1 MKYYWIKWT
10 NNLANGFGGTARG
23 PFIKILAKY
32 KGDSGLV
39 EHEKMHVRQWYVVLA
54 AGVLLGTLLALLV
67 STSLW
72 PLYGLA
78 LFIHQL
84 LYTFAR
90 PYRRWCE
97 VKAYRKQ
104 IATGGYISNEFAVT
118 ALAEK
123 YDLDLS
129 VDEARSLLFN

>member
-1 MKYYWIKWT
+1 
-10 NNLANGFGGTARG
+10 
-23 PFIKILAKY
+23 
-32 KGDSGLV
+32 LV
-39 EHEKMHVRQWYVVLA
+39 EHEKMHVWQWYVVLA
-54 AGVLLGTLLALLV
+54 AGELLGTLLTLLL

-78 LFIHQL
+78 PFIHQL

-90 PYRRWCE
+90 QYRRRCE
-97 VKAYRKQ
+97 VKAYRMQ
-104 IATGGYISNEFAVT
+104 IATGGCISNEFAVT